1 MIQISDQLWKI
12 EGEHLVTKANLW
24 HSNDSSWTFSNPNDT
39 FPHIK
44 NTSNGKV
51 LATKNNCTVNEGIFD
66 ENDRQQR
73 WMKGLENSE
82 GYFTLTNVYSQKV
95 LTAISKDSLVTK
107 GILWSIVYLL
117 FVSNMLPFHLN
128 RSCCLNIIR

>member
-12 EGEHLVTKANLW
+12 EGKHLVTKANLW
-24 HSNDSSWTFSNPNDT
+24 HSNDSCWTFSNLNGT
-39 FPHIK
+39 LAHIK
-44 NTSNGKV
+44 NTSNVKV
-51 LATKNNCTVNEGIFD
+51 LATKDNCTVNEGIFD

-107 GILWSIVYLL
+107 GIKKSVEYSV
-117 FVSNMLPFHLN
+117 FLN
-128 RSCCLNIIR
+128 YF